1 MSFARKPRRART
13 ASASNQ
19 GDKGRISVQQAVLLA
34 SASILALT
42 LASSG
47 ADARPLGAEWTPAP
61 SAAAMAASQSAAQDA
76 AAVAKQSQDAL
87 ARATRAIQAMQAVQ
101 DAARVAAQASQRST
115 TLPQVAVPNGLV
127 PGGLQAA
134 AGWQGANAPTQAID
148 ASGQTQVGIQ
158 QTKAQAILNWNSFNV
173 GARTTLTFDQQGNAT
188 WVALNRVVG
197 STAPSQILG
206 TIKADGSVY
215 VINQNGIIFGG
226 ASQVNVGTLIASTA
240 KITDSQFLTSGIY
253 ARQEGGQYVP
263 SFTDAGGA
271 VKVEAGALISTRAPS
286 STKQGGGFVLLMGT
300 EVSNAGSISAPR
312 GQVQLAAGNDFLLRP
327 GYSTD
332 GNQAST
338 TRGNEISPIIR
349 DALAVVGNS
358 GRIFVQQGDITLAGR
373 SIGQDGVLI
382 ATTSVNTRGTIH
394 LLNAASDAAGG
405 VTLGSGGL
413 TAILP
418 ELDSTETALDSQ
430 RSQLIADSSAFTH
443 VPVANAQFDN
453 LSLLADRLDQGR
465 IEIVTG
471 GNVVFRDGSIT
482 QAQGGQVAVSA
493 GRRIFAENGAVIDV
507 SGARGVPLPMSA
519 NNVMVNVQGN
529 ELRDSP
535 VNRDQDYLKN
545 ADVWIDARDL
555 VLVPA
560 GTGGYATDRYYTSG
574 GLLEVSGYLATTA
587 HRIGEWTALGGT
599 ITLAAPEVV
608 AQKGS
613 VFDVSGGSVSYEG
626 GYIRTTNFLGAD
638 GRLYNVGDARA
649 DMQFYGVGEG
659 FVRKHEHWGVTE
671 VWTSPFGRGSV
682 STRWEDGYTIG
693 RDAGSVILST
703 PTAVFEADIVA
714 DVVTGSRQTAKRP
727 SGATDGY
734 KLPQDVAPLQGK
746 LALGSYSGIGLTD
759 ASAARVVFGRVSDI
773 TEALNDTAALPD
785 SRIGTAL
792 FDTDA
797 INAAKLGGLNFA
809 SSKEVVVEAPLEL
822 APGAEV
828 IFAAPHVDIG
838 ADITAHGGSVTLTN
852 LMHAVLGLN
861 QNEQW
866 WALGDA
872 NGKSQVTIGEGVAVD
887 LSGLWT
893 NEPRDTKTDSSR
905 LAHLDGG
912 NFTVSTTGGIT
923 LAKGSLIDVSSG
935 GAILADG
942 KTKGGKGGNVSLVA
956 NDYAHLASTQFF
968 TSPLI
973 LDGAIRAYGFNGGG
987 TLTLDAG
994 QAIAIG
1000 KSVADALVL
1009 DPELFRSGFT
1019 AYKISSNTGMEIG
1032 EGTRLDVDVPVYR
1045 FTGQS
1050 YAAATGS
1057 PVADAAELWTPPNFI
1072 INPVAHSAT
1081 QRVGADVT
1089 LSSLHD
1095 FTLAKGASINVDA
1108 GRSVSI
1114 FANRQTVIDGAIT
1127 APAGN
1132 ILITSLQDAP
1142 GESRYNFGYGEFA
1155 LTRSF
1160 WIGNDAVLDVSARGA
1175 VGRDERGIA
1184 YAAVPDGGTIRIG
1197 GTGALDSTGVPIV
1210 SDAFVILR
1218 PGALI
1223 DASGTS
1229 APVDVS
1235 TGNGYAAM
1243 QVASDG
1249 GTISLYSAFGIT
1261 LDGTLRAAG
1270 DGSGASGGT
1279 LNLTM
1284 AERGY
1289 TLGQPNANS
1298 PYSIGELTEAFQRSR
1313 DITLVQYAARSG
1325 LSADLKPGEDDPALQ
1340 FGRTVIGVDQIEKGG
1355 FGSLSLSTR
1364 DLFVF
1369 GGNIDLQLSRSIR
1382 LSGGVITAPSDQSDA
1397 GIRLAAPYVRLDGF
1411 NYSGTKP
1418 AAGENASGYYPGI
1431 NVPSGFLLAAPQ
1443 LIAKDSHFTIS
1454 ADLIDLYGDIHFG
1467 ATANQGYGSGLVRSA
1482 VAYGFDQVT
1491 LQSRGDLRVGDAT
1504 IRADQNEQ
1512 VGGLNAYNL
1521 TLIADQIYPLS
1532 GAVAIVRAGQR
1543 AGLDNGGYA
1552 PDTRL
1557 TIRRNDDQT
1566 PAVPASVFGGV
1577 AFFAANI
1584 DQGGVLRAPL
1594 GHIWFNNYDDSAA
1607 NDVPPDARITF
1618 RSSSITSASAAG
1630 LIMPFGGTSDGI
1642 TYQGADG
1649 TLRNLAGASYD
1660 DHHGYKIATGISINA
1675 ASVVGEPG
1683 SVLDLSGGGT
1693 LTGAGFISGRGGSV
1707 DVLKTA
1713 LVNANPVN
1721 SYSAAGNKVY
1731 AIVPGYAAGYAPA
1744 IATNGAGDPAIGQ
1757 QITLPSDVSGLPAG
1771 TYTLL
1776 PSSYALLPGGYRVE
1790 MGSTGNTTI
1799 APVGNG
1805 SVIASGYLGV
1815 ANTGVKNALPTRVIL
1830 SSGQNT
1836 RRYSQYNETSYA
1848 DFERARA
1855 AQFGGLRPRLPED
1868 GKVLE
1873 ISLLPQLDSTKSLS
1887 FAGTALFDGAKGGID
1902 GTLIV
1907 RPTATSSGP
1916 AVLDITAPGA
1926 MPIIGHTSISSDD
1939 INAFKASTLLLG
1951 GSSMYFEED
1960 NPGAGANIYFDAGT
1974 TAAVNLLDGATLRA
1988 GQVFL
1993 LGTAVNMAG
2002 GATIDTRGLSSNTV
2016 DSTLG
2021 YVYANISP
2029 YLYADP
2035 NASPAVLAVANGWF
2049 QFLNAVGPG
2058 KIDIASGASLLT
2070 DGSVVLAGPGGLT
2083 MGDVNFGARYLN
2095 VTQEQVN
2102 IGTEAALA
2110 AAQAAGQLPAGWNLT
2125 QSVLDKLLRPS
2136 TTSGVPALEQLI
2148 LTANRAFNLIGTAT
2162 LDTTRQQGAGDPLK
2176 LVLNTPAIYGLGS
2189 ASDTASIT
2197 ADTLIW
2203 NGVRTG
2209 SGTVASPYGSQAPAS
2224 VMPGGPGTG
2233 LGHLAITANEVL
2245 FGYDASQSKP
2255 TDGATLNRLA
2265 LGFSDVTLTALRRVT
2280 ANSDGAFKVGLSQ
2293 DSQGALQGGNLT
2305 VAAPLITASNGAK
2318 LDVTAGGALRLVAP
2332 ARSAPADTRGVTD
2345 LGGTVSFGG
2354 DSVFVDTAFA
2364 LPSGKLTFSATHD
2377 VVLGGNAT
2385 IDLSG
2390 RPISFFDVTK
2400 YSWGGALV
2408 LNSTSGD
2415 IIQGAGS
2422 VIDVSAVINAAG
2434 SITAK
2439 AIDAAHGHV
2448 SFGGTIKGSSTG
2460 DYDSGQFTVAAQDF
2474 GDFAALNAKLNDAGF
2489 FSARSFDLRQGSLVI
2504 GNGVKA
2510 RYVTVSVDQG
2520 SLTVDGRI
2528 DASGT
2533 KPGTIRLSARDD
2545 LTLTRNAVLDVH
2557 HSVLQTDSYGAPIE
2571 ANNTAHVE
2579 LTSKQ
2584 GSMTVT
2590 PGATID
2596 MASPDSVARGKL
2608 ELNAPRRG
2616 GTDGDGAGANDI
2628 AIDARSPLDIR
2639 GSSSIAM
2646 NGFRTYELP
2655 GGSVIDQAYLDGV
2668 HADSE
2673 AFINA
2678 AFQNGDLNN
2687 RLAGLAVY
2695 GSAFHLRPGV
2705 AITSDGDL
2713 STQGDLDFSGYRYG
2727 PKVDPAVPGSGEP
2740 GVLVVGAAGDLKIN
2754 GSINDGFASP
2764 PKSPDALT
2772 VLIPAGSVLGSNYTV
2787 TMDDVVIG
2795 NGSTIPTNV
2804 KINLELNLVGGR
2816 VKQSPTAAN
2825 PIPVQITLAQA
2836 YTIGGNA
2843 AQTRT
2848 LNGGRIITPT
2858 KTYNP
2863 GDPLPFRTVF
2873 PVGTV
2878 FEKGVYFT
2886 GVAFIN
2892 SANANNLVLQPV
2904 KLPPGTSL
2912 FVFSGYKF
2920 AADTPIP
2927 KGTVLPSGMTN
2938 VKLTAPGDRKVWAI
2952 APMIAPGTQSW
2963 SMRLVGGA
2971 DLASADS
2978 RALKTADSLAGSG
2991 NLVLNDPFQ
3000 VTLVGATP
3008 TTGVSVVR
3016 TGTGDLEL
3024 LAGGNYEQKSP
3035 FGVYTAGT
3043 AIKETGTA
3051 ANEPYNLGRGKQSDG
3066 TVLGAANDGSV
3077 KPDGSKEPNYEATL
3091 GSQRMYYTEHGGDV
3105 LLAAQGDVKGT
3116 LTTRADE
3123 VGSWLWR
3130 QGGSEIGQRTA
3141 WGINFGSYTYDPV
3154 RDPSGLNLELSAFS
3168 GVGTLGG
3175 GNVTVQAGGTLGGD
3189 AGRGVVIAVGGS
3201 GRVMGDGSLVQT
3213 GGGTLSVKAG
3223 DIGTGGNQFVNL
3235 RGTMDVATGD
3245 FGSLTA
3251 TNIRND
3257 NGTDPRPINPLTP
3270 YSMTTL
3276 HGGDFAPGDS
3286 VINLRARGDLAVGTI
3301 LDPGRVGV
3309 TAWTD
3314 ANNGQTNGD
3323 GASWFTLW
3331 TGQTAVNMFA
3341 AGGSLQ
3347 PGSGA
3352 TYSRYLPPIMRAVAA
3367 NGNIYNPGGGLM
3379 LPSPSGELEVLAQGS
3394 IFGDGY
3400 EMGPLMTP
3408 TTALA
3413 TPFKPAW
3420 VILNN
3425 GRTIAASN
3433 YFGDYAGVA
3442 DQAGGGGVVYSY
3454 IQGGHPFAFDSSTVK
3469 DKAPLDQG
3477 DPSQRK
3483 PSRIY
3488 AVNGDITGIRYGR
3501 IVDQIWTVEN
3511 TYYQA
3516 ARPLRMLAGGDVVN
3530 TMGLILHSDQ
3540 NDVSTIAAGGNII
3553 YAGVPSLTSGWR
3565 GGLAIAGP
3573 GTLEITATKNIY
3585 QGSIATVESLGSLI
3599 AGDQRPGAGVVMQAG
3614 VGAGEIGVGRVDW
3627 TGLAKLYLDPKNLMG
3642 EGKLADQPGKVAK
3655 TYEDELYDWLKERF
3669 GYSGAKVDAL
3679 GYFFTLPAAQQR
3691 IFLRQV
3697 YYAELTAGGREYNDT
3712 GGPRHGSYLRGR
3724 QAIAALFPND
3734 SAYGGDITMF
3744 SAEVAAGTPGK
3755 TTVQSGYV
3763 HTDFGGDIQFLVP
3776 NGKVTL
3782 GTEGLTPGADSGLI
3796 TQGEGDIQIY
3806 SRGSVLLGLSRIM
3819 TTYGGNIIIWS
3830 AEGDINAGRG
3840 AKTTVIYTPPKRVY
3854 DRYGNITVSP
3864 VVPSSGAGIA
3874 TLRQIAEVPPG
3885 AVDLIAPLGTV
3896 DAGEAGIRSS
3906 STVNIAA
3913 LHIVNAANI
3922 QAQGGVVGVPQVQ
3935 APNIGGLTE
3944 ASNTAGAAAQQAT
3957 VPQARAGEQPS
3968 IIIVEFLGF
3977 GGGGA
3982 EPPKSEDQHGRK
3994 TQEQQSYDT
4003 TSPFQVVGAGS
4014 LNQAADRFLSED
4026 EKRALR
4032 R

>member
-1 MSFARKPRRART
+1 MSARSPSTANGPMRRHARHAALRTGVSVVALFLANT
-13 ASASNQ
+13 A
-19 GDKGRISVQQAVLLA
+19 VV
-34 SASILALT
+34 
-42 LASSG
+42 
-47 ADARPLGAEWTPAP
+47 ARPLGGQAPTP

-76 AAVAKQSQDAL
+76 ATVAKQSQDGM

-101 DAARVAAQASQRST
+101 DAARSAAQAAQRSA
-115 TLPQVAVPNGLV
+115 TLPQVAVPNGLA

-134 AGWQGANAPTQAID
+134 AGWQGANAPTQAVD

-158 QTKAQAILNWNSFNV
+158 QTRAQAILNWNSFNV
-173 GARTTLTFDQQGNAT
+173 GARTTLIFDQQGNAS

-197 STAPSQILG
+197 STSPSQILG
-206 TIKADGSVY
+206 NIKADGSVY

-226 ASQVNVGTLIASTA
+226 ASQINVGSLIASTA
-240 KITDSQFLTSGIY
+240 NITDTQFLNSGIY
-253 ARQEGGQYVP
+253 SRQESGQYVP

-286 STKQGGGFVLLMGT
+286 SAKQGGGFVLLMGT
-300 EVSNAGSISAPR
+300 EVSNAGAISAPR

-327 GYSTD
+327 GYGTD
-332 GNQAST
+332 ANQAST
-338 TRGNEISPIIR
+338 TRGNEISPIVR

-358 GRIFVQQGDITLAGR
+358 GLIFAQQGDITFAGR
-373 SIGQDGVLI
+373 SIGQDGVLV

-394 LLNAASDAAGG
+394 LLNAASDAAGS
-405 VTLGSGGL
+405 VTLGSGSL

-418 ELDSTETALDSQ
+418 ELGSAETALDSQ
-430 RSQLIADSSAFTH
+430 RNQLIADSNAFTH
-443 VPVANAQFDN
+443 VPTANAQFNN

-465 IEIVTG
+465 VEIVSG
-471 GNVVFRDGSIT
+471 SNVVFKGGSIT

-493 GRRIFAENGAVIDV
+493 ARRVFAENGAVIDV
-507 SGARGVPLPMSA
+507 SGVRGVLLPMSA
-519 NNVMVNVQGN
+519 NNIMVNVQGN

-545 ADVWIDARDL
+545 ADVWIDARNL

-560 GTGGYATDRYYTSG
+560 GTGGYATDRYYTPG
-574 GLLEVSGYLATTA
+574 GLLEVSGYLANTA

-608 AQKGS
+608 ARKGA

-638 GRLYNVGDARA
+638 GRTYNINNARA
-649 DMQFYGVGEG
+649 DMQFMALGGGY
-659 FVRKHEHWGVTE
+659 VRKHYVEGKVYDPLTE
-671 VWTSPFGRGSV
+671 IWTSPFGKGSV
-682 STRWEDGYTIG
+682 STRWEDGYTVG
-693 RDAGSVILST
+693 RDAGSLILST
-703 PTAVFEADIVA
+703 PTSIFEATILADIVK
-714 DVVTGSRQTAKRP
+714 GERQTGNRP
-727 SGATDGY
+727 SGTADGY
-734 KLPQDVAPLQGK
+734 KLPQDVAPLEGR

-773 TEALNDTAALPD
+773 TEALNDKSALPD

-792 FDTDA
+792 FDADA

-809 SSKEVVVEAPLEL
+809 SSKEIVVEAPLEL

-828 IFAAPHVDIG
+828 TFAAPHVDIG
-838 ADITAHGGSVTLTN
+838 ADVTAHGGSITLTN
-852 LMHAVLGLN
+852 LMHAVLGQG
-861 QNEQW
+861 QNAKW
-866 WALGDA
+866 WALNDA
-872 NGKSQVTIGEGVAVD
+872 NGNSQVTIGERVAID

-893 NEPRDTKTDSSR
+893 NEQRDTPADSSR

-923 LAKGSLIDVSSG
+923 LSKGSLIDVSSG
-935 GAILADG
+935 GAILVDG

-968 TSPLI
+968 TNPLI
-973 LDGAIRAYGFNGGG
+973 LEGAIRAYGFGGSG

-1000 KSVADALVL
+1000 KAVADALVL
-1009 DPELFRSGFT
+1009 DPELFRSGFS

-1032 EGTRLDVDVPVYR
+1032 EGTRLDVEVPVYR
-1045 FTGQS
+1045 FTDKS
-1050 YAAATGS
+1050 YDAATGS
-1057 PVADAAELWTPPNFI
+1057 PVADAAELWTPPSFI
-1072 INPVAHSAT
+1072 INPVAHSVT
-1081 QRVGADVT
+1081 QRAGADVT
-1089 LSSLHD
+1089 LWSLHD

-1108 GRSVSI
+1108 GHCVSI

-1142 GESRYNFGYGEFA
+1142 GDTRYNSGYGEFA
-1155 LTRSF
+1155 LTRSI
-1160 WIGNDAVLDVSARGA
+1160 WIGNAAVLDVSARGA
-1175 VGRDERGIA
+1175 VGRDERGVS

-1197 GTGALDSTGVPIV
+1197 GTGAVDNAGVPVV

-1229 APVDVS
+1229 ALVDVS
-1235 TGNGYAAM
+1235 TGNGYVSTPAA
-1243 QVASDG
+1243 SNG

-1261 LDGTLRAAG
+1261 LDGTLRAASG
-1270 DGSGASGGT
+1270 GSGASGGT

-1298 PYSIGELTEAFQRSR
+1298 PYAIGELTEDFQRSR
-1313 DITLVQYAARSG
+1313 DITLVQYAGRSG
-1325 LSADLKPGEDDPALQ
+1325 LSADLKPGEDDPTLQ
-1340 FGRTVIGVDQIEKGG
+1340 FGRTVIGVDQIEQGG

-1369 GGNIDLQLSRSIR
+1369 GGNIELQLSRSIR
-1382 LSGGVITAPSDQSDA
+1382 LSGGVITAPPDQSSA
-1397 GIRLAAPYVRLDGF
+1397 SIRLAAPYVRLDGF

-1418 AAGENASGYYPGI
+1418 AAGDNARGYYPGI

-1467 ATANQGYGSGLVRSA
+1467 AAAKQGYGSGLIRDA

-1532 GAVAIVRAGQR
+1532 GAVAIIRAGQR

-1566 PAVPASVFGGV
+1566 PAVPPSVFGGV

-1594 GHIWFNNYDDSAA
+1594 GHIWFNNYDDTAA

-1618 RSSSITSASAAG
+1618 RSGSITSASAAG

-1660 DHHGYKIATGISINA
+1660 DHHGYKIASGISIDA
-1675 ASVVGEPG
+1675 ASVVGEVG
-1683 SVLDLSGGGT
+1683 AVLDLSGGGT

-1731 AIVPGYAAGYAPA
+1731 AIVPGYAAEYAPA

-1757 QITLPSDVSGLPAG
+1757 QITLPSGVSGLAAG

-1790 MGSTGNTTI
+1790 LGSTGTTTF
-1799 APVGNG
+1799 APVTIGNA
-1805 SVIASGYLGV
+1805 SVVTSGYLGV
-1815 ANTGVKNALPTRVIL
+1815 ANTGIKDALPTRVIF
-1830 SSGQNT
+1830 SSGQST

-1855 AQFGGLRPRLPED
+1855 AQFGGLRHRLPED

-1873 ISLLPQLDSTKSLS
+1873 ISLLPQSDNTRSLS

-1907 RPTATSSGP
+1907 MPSATSLGP

-1926 MPIIGHTSISSDD
+1926 VSIAGHTSISSDD
-1939 INAFKASTLLLG
+1939 VNAFKASTLLLG
-1951 GSSMYFEED
+1951 GTSLYFEED
-1960 NPGAGANIYFDAGT
+1960 NPGAGANVYFDGGT
-1974 TAAVNLLDGATLRA
+1974 TAAVNLLDGAIIRA

-1993 LGTAVNMAG
+1993 VGKAVNMAG
-2002 GATIDTRGLSSNTV
+2002 GATIDTRGLRSNAV

-2035 NASPAVLAVANGWF
+2035 NFSPAVLAVANGWF

-2102 IGTEAALA
+2102 VGTEAALA
-2110 AAQAAGQLPAGWNLT
+2110 AAQAAGQLPSGWNLT

-2136 TTSGVPALEQLI
+2136 TTAGVPALEQLI
-2148 LTANRAFNLIGTAT
+2148 LTANRAFNLVGSAA
-2162 LDTTRQQGAGDPLK
+2162 LDTTRQEGAGDPLK

-2189 ASDTASIT
+2189 ASDTASIK
-2197 ADTLIW
+2197 ADVLIW
-2203 NGVRTG
+2203 NGIRTG
-2209 SGTVASPYGSQAPAS
+2209 TAAPYGSQAPAS

-2245 FGYDASQSKP
+2245 FGYDAAQSKP

-2265 LGFSDVTLTALRRVT
+2265 LGFSDVALTALRRVT
-2280 ANSDGAFKVGLSQ
+2280 ANSDGTFKVGLSQ

-2305 VAAPLITASNGAK
+2305 VATPLITASNGAK

-2332 ARSAPADTRGVTD
+2332 AGIAPADTRGVTD

-2364 LPSGKLTFSATHD
+2364 LPSGKLTFNAAHD
-2377 VVLGGNAT
+2377 VVLGGNAV

-2390 RPISFFDVTK
+2390 RAISFFDVTK
-2400 YSWGGALV
+2400 YSWGGDLV

-2422 VIDVSAVINAAG
+2422 VIDVSAVNNAAG

-2448 SFGGTIKGSSTG
+2448 SFGGTIRGASTG
-2460 DYDSGQFTVAAQDF
+2460 DFESGQFTVAAQDF

-2579 LTSKQ
+2579 VTSKQ
-2584 GSMTVT
+2584 GSMTLR

-2596 MASPDSVARGKL
+2596 MSSPDSVARGKL

-2616 GTDGDGAGANDI
+2616 DTNDDGIGANDI
-2628 AIDARSPLDIR
+2628 AVDARGPLDIR
-2639 GSSSIAM
+2639 GTSSIAM
-2646 NGFRTYELP
+2646 NGFRTYQLP
-2655 GGSVIDQAYLDGV
+2655 GGSVIDQAYLDGL

-2678 AFQNGDLNN
+2678 ALQNGDLHN
-2687 RLAGLAVY
+2687 RLAGLAAY

-2713 STQGDLDFSGYRYG
+2713 STNGDLDFSGYRYG
-2727 PKVDPAVPGSGEP
+2727 PKVDPAAPGSGEP
-2740 GVLVVGAAGDLKIN
+2740 GVLVVRAAGDFKIN
-2754 GSINDGFASP
+2754 GSINDGFAPP

-2772 VLIPAGSVLGSNYTV
+2772 VLIPAGTMLGSNYTV
-2787 TMDDVVIG
+2787 TMDDVIIG
-2795 NGSTIPTNV
+2795 NGSTIPSNGT
-2804 KINLELNLVGGR
+2804 INLELNLVDGR
-2816 VKQSPTAAN
+2816 IVQSPNAAN
-2825 PIPVQITLAQA
+2825 PLPVAMTLSEPF
-2836 YTIGGNA
+2836 TIKGPNV
-2843 AQTRT
+2843 QTRK
-2848 LNGGRIITPT
+2848 LNGGRIITPE

-2863 GDPLPFRTVF
+2863 GDTLLVNTVF
-2873 PVGTV
+2873 PIGTV
-2878 FEKGVYFT
+2878 FEKGLYFT
-2886 GVAFIN
+2886 GQVFIN
-2892 SANANNLVLQPV
+2892 SAINLVLQPV
-2904 KLPPGTSL
+2904 TLPAGSSL
-2912 FVFSGYKF
+2912 TLFGGYTF
-2920 AADTPIP
+2920 DADTPLP
-2927 KGTVLPSGMTN
+2927 KGAVLPAGMTN
-2938 VKLTAPGDRKVWAI
+2938 VKLTGPGDRKVWAI
-2952 APMIAPGTQSW
+2952 APMLAPGTQSW

-2978 RALKTADSLAGSG
+2978 RGLKTADSLAGSG
-2991 NLVLNDPFQ
+2991 NVVLNDPFQ
-3000 VTLVGATP
+3000 VTLVGSTS
-3008 TTGVSVVR
+3008 TSGVSVVR

-3051 ANEPYNLGRGKQSDG
+3051 ANDPYNASRGTLSDG
-3066 TVLGAANDGSV
+3066 TVLGSTNAA
-3077 KPDGSKEPNYEATL
+3077 YEATL
-3091 GSQRMYYTEHGGDV
+3091 GSQRMYYTEHGGDF

-3116 LTTRADE
+3116 LTPRADE

-3141 WGINFGSYTYDPV
+3141 WGINFGSYTFDQINTNNAAA
-3154 RDPSGLNLELSAFS
+3154 LNLSAFS
-3168 GVGTLGG
+3168 GLGTLGG
-3175 GNVTVQAGGTLGGD
+3175 GNVTLQAGGTLGGD
-3189 AGRGVVIAVGGS
+3189 VGRGVVIAVGGS
-3201 GRVMGDGSLVQT
+3201 GRVMGDGSMVQT

-3223 DIGTGGNQFVNL
+3223 DISTGGNQFVNL

-3257 NGTDPRPINPLTP
+3257 SGTDPRPINPLTP

-3276 HGGDFAPGDS
+3276 YGGDFAPGDS

-3301 LDPGRVGV
+3301 LDPGRVGL

-3352 TYSRYLPPIMRAVAA
+3352 TYSRYLPPIVRAIAA

-3394 IFGDGY
+3394 IFGDGK

-3420 VILNN
+3420 VILNDGLN
-3425 GRTIAASN
+3425 ITASN
-3433 YFGDYAGVA
+3433 YFGDYANAA
-3442 DQAGGGGVVYSY
+3442 DQVGGGIVVYSY
-3454 IQGGHPFAFDSSTVK
+3454 TSGGHPFAFDSSTAK

-3477 DPSQRK
+3477 YPSQRK
-3483 PSRIY
+3483 PSHIY

-3501 IVDQIWTVEN
+3501 IVDQSWTAPDQSIVAN

-3516 ARPLRMLAGGDVVN
+3516 ARPLRMLAGGDIVN
-3530 TMGLILHSDQ
+3530 TMGLILHTDQ
-3540 NDVSTIAAGGNII
+3540 NDVSTIAVGGNII
-3553 YAGVPSLTSGWR
+3553 YAGAPSSTNGWR

-3573 GTLEITATKNIY
+3573 GTLEITAAKDIY
-3585 QGSIATVESLGSLI
+3585 QGSIATVESIGPLL
-3599 AGDQRPGAGVVMQAG
+3599 AGDNRPGAGVVMQAG
-3614 VGAGEIGVGRVDW
+3614 VGAGEIGVGQVDW
-3627 TGLAKLYLDPKNLMG
+3627 TGFAKLYLDPKNLVG

-3655 TYEDELYDWLKERF
+3655 TYEAELYDWLKARF
-3669 GYSGAKVDAL
+3669 GYSGAKADAL
-3679 GYFFTLPAAQQR
+3679 GYFFTLSAAQQR

-3697 YYAELTAGGREYNDT
+3697 YYAELTAGGREYNED
-3712 GGPRHGSYLRGR
+3712 GGPRAGSYLRGR
-3724 QAIAALFPND
+3724 QAIATLLPND
-3734 SAYGGDITMF
+3734 AAYGGDITMF
-3744 SAEVAAGTPGK
+3744 SAAVAAGAGK

-3763 HTDFGGDIQFLVP
+3763 HTDFGGDIQFVVP
-3776 NGKVTL
+3776 NGEVTL
-3782 GTEGLTPGADSGLI
+3782 GTEGLSPGADAGLI
-3796 TQGEGDIQIY
+3796 TQGAGDIQIY
-3806 SRGSVLLGLSRIM
+3806 SKGSVLLGLSRIM
-3819 TTYGGNIIIWS
+3819 TTFGGNIIVWS

-3840 AKTTVIYTPPKRVY
+3840 AKTTVIYTPPKRAY
-3854 DRYGNITVSP
+3854 DRYGNVTVSP

-3885 AVDLIAPLGTV
+3885 TVDLVAPLGTV
-3896 DAGEAGIRSS
+3896 DAGEAGIRASS
-3906 STVNIAA
+3906 FVNIAA

-3977 GGGGA
+3977 GGGSEEDRPNSERQRNRGRQSNNYDPNNMVRVLGNGTFSA
-3982 EPPKSEDQHGRK
+3982 E
-3994 TQEQQSYDT
+3994 DT
-4003 TSPFQVVGAGS
+4003 KQLTALERDTLTRQVVAPS
-4014 LNQAADRFLSED
+4014 SP
-4026 EKRALR
+4026 
-4032 R
+4032 